1 MISDIFQT
9 VTQDN
14 VEHSTVTGI
23 GTVLVALNVAIMAT
37 SALSVGLVCVKIW
50 GMLSIA
56 ALGVPSEVGPL
67 NQTDDMLCN
76 RGLAENPSTLSQ
88 TAKSDFRTRPNSPF
102 GIKAKGQHPRK
113 VPLRRPRYSN
123 AATVPTHAIN
133 ISINSSADPAGKVV
147 SVVERVPASCEPLSS
162 ERKSPPNEPDQHVAN
177 RKASPASNEG
187 QAAAIFKTSSA
198 LNSLGF
204 ERVIENRDVRSDSGY
219 VPQKKVSSIGQQL
232 VEMNRKVRLGD

>member
-76 RGLAENPSTLSQ
+76 RGLAENPSTPSQ

-123 AATVPTHAIN
+123 AATFPTHAIN